1 MSIMNKHRLFSSF
14 INCKSLFRQNLKVI
28 LPLLY
33 IILVFC
39 SYMKKEVSK
48 DLFFYFYSP
57 LHFIEN
63 GKQAPQA

>member
-1 MSIMNKHRLFSSF
+1 MSKNDMVLVLEKD
-14 INCKSLFRQNLKVI
+14 
-28 LPLLY
+28 LLENRRNA
-33 IILVFC
+33 VFL
-39 SYMKKEVSK
+39 SIQKKEVSK